1 MVELSQQPDG
11 NYSVAYG
18 GDTLNTAIYL
28 ARLGVQADYITV
40 LGTDSFSDQ
49 MLAGWAAEGLG
60 THRVLRLPGQP
71 PGLYLINRTPEGER
85 SFLYWRSAAP
95 VRSLFALPGAAAILD
110 QLEPY
115 DWLYLSGIT
124 LSLFAEHHL
133 ADLLA
138 LLDRARAQG
147 CRIAFDG
154 NFRPQGWPDRAH
166 ARLAFNETLRRTQL
180 ALPTLEDET
189 ALFGDADAAACIA
202 RLQGLGVA
210 EIVIKRGSDPCVIAT
225 GTAQWEIPAQPGVNP
240 LDTTAAGDSFNAAY
254 LAARIGGATPP
265 QAACQGHSLASTVI
279 LYRGAIIPRSAMPI
293 TTPYNHEQTN

>member
-11 NYSVAYG
+11 NFSAAYG
-18 GDTLNTAIYL
+18 GDTLNTAVYL

-40 LGTDSFSDQ
+40 LGTDVFSDQ
-49 MLAGWAAEGLG
+49 MLAGWTEEGLG
-60 THRVLRLPGQP
+60 IQRVLRIPGHP

-95 VRSLFALPGAAAILD
+95 VRSLFTLPGAAAILD
-110 QLEPY
+110 HLDSY

-124 LSLFAEHHL
+124 LSLFADHHL
-133 ADLLA
+133 ADFLA
-138 LLDRARAQG
+138 FLDRARAQG

-154 NFRPQGWPDRAH
+154 NFRPQGWPDRDA
-166 ARLAFNETLRRTQL
+166 ARRAFTETLRRTHL

-202 RLQGLGVA
+202 RLQALGVA
-210 EIVIKRGSDPCVIAT
+210 EIVVKRGPDPCVIAT
-225 GTAQWEIPAQPGVNP
+225 ETAQWEIPAQPGVRP

-265 QAACQGHSLASTVI
+265 QAANAGHSLAATVI
-279 LYRGAIIPRSAMPI
+279 QHRGAIIPRHAMPI
-293 TTPYNHEQTN
+293 TTAREPTT